1 MRLFVYGSL
10 LSGEDNHCYLAGSPK
25 VGDGQTAAGYVLVD
39 LGAYPALL
47 EGGTTSVRGEVYEVD
62 AETLASVDA
71 FEGHPLLYRRVPVR
85 LSTGEQVAGYLLQ
98 QRELATGRAVIAD
111 GDWKRRTR
119 DVAIEAIEAM
129 DHVGEP
135 A

>member
-10 LSGEDNHCYLAGSPK
+10 LSGEPNHHYLAGSPK
-25 VGDGQTAAGYVLVD
+25 VGDRQTAAGYVLVD

-62 AETLASVDA
+62 AGTLASVDA

-85 LSTGEQVAGYLLQ
+85 LRTGEEVAGYLLH
-98 QRELATGRAVIAD
+98 QRELAAGRPVIPD
-111 GDWKRRTR
+111 GDWRRWR
-119 DVAIEAIEAM
+119 REVAIEDA
-129 DHVGEP
+129 GEH